1 MQPHRIQARFLID
14 LPPAVSLAS
23 VVPVFHRWIQVGGTD
38 ELLLDVADYRHVH
51 HGPGIILVGHEAD
64 YAVDTAGGRVGL
76 RYVRKR
82 SLPDTLSAAI
92 LQAIG
97 AAATGARRLAADLRV
112 GIDRIGAGSFEL
124 VIVDP
129 LHYPNDD
136 ANLWR
141 VAKVLSRVFLEAG
154 LEAPHVARMSVDPR
168 ASLGLLV
175 TVSGVASIP
184 TYEALGRDGVP
195 VSAEVPVAAQT
206 EGRHEIA

>member
-175 TVSGVASIP
+175 TASGVVDVS
-184 TYEALGRDGVP
+184 TYEALGRDGEADPLAVP
-195 VSAEVPVAAQT
+195 VTAQT

>member
-1 MQPHRIQARFLID
+1 MQPHRIQARFLIE

-23 VVPVFHRWIQVGGTD
+23 VVPVFHRWIQVGRTG

-51 HGPGIILVGHEAD
+51 HGPGIVLVGHEAD

-82 SLPDTLSAAI
+82 SPSDSLSGAI
-92 LQAIG
+92 RQAVG
-97 AAATGARRLAADLRV
+97 AAAKGARWLVEDMGL
-112 GIDRIGAGSFEL
+112 GTDYIGAGSFEL

-141 VAKVLSRVFLEAG
+141 VAKALSRIFLSAG
-154 LEAPHVARMSVDPR
+154 VQAPHVARTIADLAGAARVGR
-168 ASLGLLV
+168 AH
-175 TVSGVASIP
+175 VA
-184 TYEALGRDGVP
+184 EALAFRHRVPGR
-195 VSAEVPVAAQT
+195 
-206 EGRHEIA
+206 

>member
-23 VVPVFHRWIQVGGTD
+23 VVPVFHRWIQVGRTD

-64 YAVDTAGGRVGL
+64 YAVDTSGGRVGL

-82 SLPDTLSAAI
+82 SLPVTLSTAI
-92 LQAIG
+92 IQAIG
-97 AAATGARRLAADLRV
+97 AAATGARWLVEDLGL
-112 GIDRIGAGSFEL
+112 GIDRIGAGTFEL

-136 ANLWR
+136 ANLWG

-154 LEAPHVARMSVDPR
+154 LEAPHVARTSVDPR
-168 ASLGLLV
+168 ASLSLLV
-175 TVSGVASIP
+175 TVSDGIGIS
-184 TYEALGRDGVP
+184 TYEALGLDDVSVP
-195 VSAEVPVAAQT
+195 DAVPVAAQT

>member
-23 VVPVFHRWIQVGGTD
+23 VVPVLHRWIQVGRTD

-51 HGPGIILVGHEAD
+51 HGPGIVLVGHEAD

-82 SLPDTLSAAI
+82 SVPDTLSASIRLAV
-92 LQAIG
+92 G
-97 AAATGARRLAADLRV
+97 SAAAGARWLVEDL
-112 GIDRIGAGSFEL
+112 GLGADRIDAGAFEL

-141 VAKVLSRVFLEAG
+141 VAKALSQVFLEAG
-154 LEAPHVARMSVDPR
+154 LQAPQVTRTATDPR
-168 ASLGLLV
+168 ASLSLLV
-175 TVSGVASIP
+175 TVPGARGISTYDAIAAEKGASAVALQS
-184 TYEALGRDGVP
+184 
-195 VSAEVPVAAQT
+195 